1 MLTNQQRNF
10 LRKMGNSLEPVVW
23 IGKGEITDNIMKQI
37 DDVLEAREL
46 VKISLLSNSEATAR
60 EIHDEIVSRLG
71 AEGVQVIGRKILIYR
86 RSTKKPVIELPR
98 G

>member
-1 MLTNQQRNF
+1 
-10 LRKMGNSLEPVVW
+10 MGNSLEPVVW
-23 IGKGEITDNIMKQI
+23 IGKGELTENIMKQI

-46 VKISLLSNSEATAR
+46 VKISLLSNSEVTAR
-60 EIHDEIVSRLG
+60 EIHDAIVSQLG

>member
-23 IGKGEITDNIMKQI
+23 IGKGELTENIMKQI

-46 VKISLLSNSEATAR
+46 VKISLLSNSEVTAR
-60 EIHDEIVSRLG
+60 EIHDAIVSQLG

-86 RSTKKPVIELPR
+86 HSTKKPVIELPR

>member
-23 IGKGEITDNIMKQI
+23 IGKGELTENIMKQI

-46 VKISLLSNSEATAR
+46 VKISLLSNSEVTAR
-60 EIHDEIVSRLG
+60 EIHDAIVSQLG

>member
-46 VKISLLSNSEATAR
+46 VKISLLSNSEITAR

>member
-23 IGKGEITDNIMKQI
+23 IGKGELTENIMKQI

-46 VKISLLSNSEATAR
+46 VKISLLSNSEVTAR
-60 EIHDEIVSRLG
+60 EIHDSIVSQLG

>member
-23 IGKGEITDNIMKQI
+23 IGKGELTENIMKQI

-46 VKISLLSNSEATAR
+46 VKISLLSNSEITAR
-60 EIHDEIVSRLG
+60 EIHDSIVSQLG

>member
-23 IGKGEITDNIMKQI
+23 IGKGEITDNIIKQI

-46 VKISLLSNSEATAR
+46 VKISLLSNSENTAR

-86 RSTKKPVIELPR
+86 RSTKKPVIDLPR

>member
-23 IGKGEITDNIMKQI
+23 IGKGELTENIMKQI

-46 VKISLLSNSEATAR
+46 VKISLLSNSEVTAR
-60 EIHDEIVSRLG
+60 EIHDSIVSQLG

-86 RSTKKPVIELPR
+86 RSTKKPVIEVPR